1 MFQSGRQVS
10 PCAWYNLSL
19 QSLQPLLRV
28 RFVEAGSGRGS
39 SSSSGGSSKTD
50 GQPIEIGRS
59 AGSGIASSISAVQGD
74 ISDALTFSGG
84 SSLHLRG
91 SLRPGQRAAVQLFEA
106 VVQLPAAGLWV
117 RFTARPSNGVEA
129 RLELTLAAAA
139 GGHGSSSSASS
150 ASSASNARSIELL
163 PVLGTSAASDSD
175 VAPAARAPVASS
187 RGAVE
192 LAACACSQIGC
203 IGPASTGIEAG
214 AAAAASGG
222 GVVAA
227 PDWVTWQYCLEPAT
241 LAAASQAEDSGG
253 AGVLL
258 AGIYLLLTGTATGKD
273 PAAHPFQMHLG
284 EMACLACLAW
294 PALPRFYLTPLSTSG
309 SWVLSYKHLEVMLVA
324 MLLSNHTLQGSFAS
338 KRPHPAAARL
348 SPPACSTC
356 SAAACSW

>member
-1 MFQSGRQVS
+1 
-10 PCAWYNLSL
+10 
-19 QSLQPLLRV
+19 
-28 RFVEAGSGRGS
+28 
-39 SSSSGGSSKTD
+39 
-50 GQPIEIGRS
+50 
-59 AGSGIASSISAVQGD
+59 
-74 ISDALTFSGG
+74 
-84 SSLHLRG
+84 
-91 SLRPGQRAAVQLFEA
+91 
-106 VVQLPAAGLWV
+106 
-117 RFTARPSNGVEA
+117 VEA

-150 ASSASNARSIELL
+150 ASSIELL

-192 LAACACSQIGC
+192 LAACACSHIGC
-203 IGPASTGIEAG
+203 IGPASTGVEAG

-258 AGIYLLLTGTATGKD
+258 AGIDLLLTGTATGKD

-284 EMACLACLAW
+284 EMACLACLACLAW
-294 PALPRFYLTPLSTSG
+294 PPLPRFYLTPLSTSG

-348 SPPACSTC
+348 SPPVCWTC